1 MVCGRFNG
9 CEAGIQGRATHFFT
23 VPLLAAPTQTLSV
36 NDAGPCSAAAFVF
49 LHGNMKIWSMNR

>member
-23 VPLLAAPTQTLSV
+23 VPLLAAPAQALGV
-36 NDAGPCSAAAFVF
+36 NDAGTGSTAAFVF
-49 LHGNMKIWSMNR
+49 